1 MKILIFGL
9 PGAGK
14 TYLAKRLQDQISS
27 AWYNADEVR
36 RMANDWDFT
45 DEGRSRQA
53 NRMKTLA
60 DFEKSNGRN
69 VICDFVCP
77 FESAREHFD
86 ADITV
91 WMDTIEQGRFE
102 DTNKVFQSPNP
113 DAVNFVITKSTW
125 WSEDTVNTWIKTI
138 TEAVLKEQ

>member
-1 MKILIFGL
+1 MFGL

-14 TYLAKRLQDQISS
+14 TYLAERLQQEISA
-27 AWYNADEVR
+27 AWYNADAIR
-36 RMANDWDFT
+36 KMADDWDFS

-77 FESAREHFD
+77 FESARDHFE
-86 ADITV
+86 ADITI
-91 WMDTIEQGRFE
+91 WMDTIEAGRFE
-102 DTNKVFQSPNP
+102 DTNKVFQPPSPA
-113 DAVNFVITKSTW
+113 DIDFVITKDTW
-125 WSEDTVNTWIKTI
+125 WDDKSVNTWLEKIKNNI
-138 TEAVLKEQ
+138 LKEQ